1 VSVNEGET
9 VLNSGT
15 FGDVGNDTVTIS
27 ASRGTITQNNTAGTW
42 SWSLATTDGP
52 DDSGTITITATD
64 SDNAVTTTTFGLTV
78 NNASPTVT
86 RDLSTVTVAAGATAT
101 NSGRFGDAGDD
112 IVTVTASIGVISQN
126 NIAGTWSWSLVTSN
140 GTIVPPTVTIIATD
154 SDGEASQTSFQLSVS
169 TVDPIVRRALQL
181 DADLMLA
188 STLTP
193 RQNALGLNE
202 KWLRDVNKVLYYITP
217 SGDFYRWEKGFPP
230 TSTWVAQLGSN
241 YYTDPA
247 LLYDAAKF
255 LDTSPAG
262 LPSTLSLM
270 DEVYGFELDGDHWEN
285 WGNRGE
291 KWFKDRNNA
300 WYFILPTGD
309 LYLWDGKPRA
319 TGELIATLG
328 PTVHAD
334 PSLLWNAY
342 VVPEG
347 EATAA
352 PSSGSA
358 TALRSTTIAL
368 HDITPPFPIRI
379 GAWTNPLNE
388 LDVNRDGFVSPLDA
402 LIVINRIN
410 EIGTSSQ
417 LIANAPVT
425 DVGDYYDVTNDGWLS
440 PLDVLQI
447 INAFNANSLADAEG
461 SVAAIAADAALE
473 DDSTAEDTWGIALD
487 KYLTDEDEAWWNDLV
502 RVDD

>member
-1 VSVNEGET
+1 
-9 VLNSGT
+9 
-15 FGDVGNDTVTIS
+15 
-27 ASRGTITQNNTAGTW
+27 
-42 SWSLATTDGP
+42 
-52 DDSGTITITATD
+52 
-64 SDNAVTTTTFGLTV
+64 
-78 NNASPTVT
+78 
-86 RDLSTVTVAAGATAT
+86 VTVA
-101 NSGRFGDAGDD
+101 
-112 IVTVTASIGVISQN
+112 ASIGVITQN
-126 NIAGTWSWSLVTSN
+126 NIAGTWSWSLATSN
-140 GTIVPPTVTIIATD
+140 GAVVPPTVTIIATD
-154 SDGEASQTSFQLSVS
+154 SDGAASQTSFQLSVS
-169 TVDPIVRRALQL
+169 TVNPIVRRALQL

-202 KWLRDVNKVLYYITP
+202 KWLRDINKVLYYITP

-230 TSTWVAQLGSN
+230 TSTWVAQLGPD

-473 DDSTAEDTWGIALD
+473 DDSTAEDTWGIALE
-487 KYLTDEDEAWWNDLV
+487 KYLTDGDEAWWNDLV